1 MRHAEPLKAVRTNEM
16 EGYTGQEASAPSMKE
31 MNKLI
36 EEKVVRRTL
45 SESKLKDGAPA
56 LSLYGAHTHNYI
68 NPSGKFIIGVLRAML
83 VSPAAREGHRVDAN
97 SDGLVKTDE
106 PIEFKMAG
114 QADGALV
121 PVNQSNHYP

>member
-1 MRHAEPLKAVRTNEM
+1 
-16 EGYTGQEASAPSMKE
+16 

-68 NPSGKFIIGVLRAML
+68 NPSGKFIIEVFRAML

>member
-1 MRHAEPLKAVRTNEM
+1 M
-16 EGYTGQEASAPSMKE
+16 
-31 MNKLI
+31 
-36 EEKVVRRTL
+36 VRRPCL
-45 SESKLKDGAPA
+45 CAA
-56 LSLYGAHTHNYI
+56 LTRTTTSIPLA
-68 NPSGKFIIGVLRAML
+68 SSSSVVLRAML

-97 SDGLVKTDE
+97 SDALAKTDE